1 MEESQ
6 FTSIATQMRPMLLG
20 VAMHILH
27 REEEARDA
35 VQDALV
41 ALWRMGERV
50 TSEEDARR
58 LIVTITRNIS
68 LNKAKRLQ
76 RHAAF
81 PLEELPTDTVRSLS
95 ARQRDPH
102 ATLEQREEERRVQ
115 QAMSALPPHYQALL
129 TMRHIDGMSHGQIA
143 AIQGSTEG
151 AVRVMANRAK
161 EALIRELRVKGEG

>member
-1 MEESQ
+1 MEESL
-6 FTSIATQMRPMLLG
+6 FTSLATQMRPMLLG
-20 VAMHILH
+20 MAMHILH

-41 ALWRMGERV
+41 ALWRMGERAK
-50 TSEEDARR
+50 SEDDARR

-68 LNKAKRLQ
+68 LNKAKRIQ
-76 RHAAF
+76 RHKAF
-81 PLEELPTDTVRSLS
+81 PLDELPTDTVRTLA

-115 QAMSALPPHYQALL
+115 LAISSLPLHYQALL
-129 TMRHIDGMSHGQIA
+129 TMRHIDGMSHSQIA

-151 AVRVMANRAK
+151 AVRVMASRAK
-161 EALIRELRVKGEG
+161 EALIRELKVKSEE